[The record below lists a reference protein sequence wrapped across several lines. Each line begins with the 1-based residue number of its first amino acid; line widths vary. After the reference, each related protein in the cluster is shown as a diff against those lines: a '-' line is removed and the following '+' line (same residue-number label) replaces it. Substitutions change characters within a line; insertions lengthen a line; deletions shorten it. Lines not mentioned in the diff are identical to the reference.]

1 MNSSVLTTAATAVV
15 GLLLAVGTAFGLSA
29 AAASSPEPVDEPTVL
44 YGER

>member
-15 GLLLAVGTAFGLSA
+15 GLLLAVGTAIGVSNA
-29 AAASSPEPVDEPTVL
+29 ANSTPAPVDEPTVV